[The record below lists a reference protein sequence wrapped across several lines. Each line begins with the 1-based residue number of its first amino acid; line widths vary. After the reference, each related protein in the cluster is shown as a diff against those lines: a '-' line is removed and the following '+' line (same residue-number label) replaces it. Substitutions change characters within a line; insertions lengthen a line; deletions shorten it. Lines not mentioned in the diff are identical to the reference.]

1 MAVKTLNE
9 TTEIL
14 VMPSI
19 LALAPTALSLTSVF
33 TAPTVA
39 ADGVKFLQ
47 QGNEVIIVKNSDAT
61 NPYTFTIKSVADDL
75 NRLGDIGPY
84 SLAAGKQAVV
94 RLPGR
99 GFKDS
104 TGYVL
109 IVMENVAV
117 QVAVHRA
124 PGQV

>member
-14 VMPSI
+14 EVPSV
-19 LALAPTALSLTSVF
+19 LALAPVALSLTSVF

-39 ADGVKFLQ
+39 ADGVRFLQ
-47 QGNEVIIVKNSDAT
+47 QGREVILVQNSDPT
-61 NPYTFTIKSVADDL
+61 NPYTFTIKSVADQL
-75 NRLGDIGPY
+75 NRVGDIGPY
-84 SLAAGKQAVV
+84 SLAAGKIAVF
-94 RLPGR
+94 RLPGS

-104 TGYVL
+104 NGYIT

-117 QVAVHRA
+117 KVAVHRV
-124 PGQV
+124 PSQV